1 MFYRSR
7 LLALLLIILSL
18 GCLTASDVV
27 AQTQA
32 SADATTPDD
41 AQAPAPLTED
51 ELEVLVARIALYPD
65 ELVAVVTS
73 ASLFPLQIVEAARFL
88 DNRKKDDSLKPK
100 DSWDGSIISL
110 LNYPDIVKMMS
121 DDLEWTQS
129 LGQALAYQ
137 QKDVL
142 VAIQQLREKAVADG
156 MIKSDDKMKI
166 ETRNDN
172 IVIQS
177 ASTETIYIPKYEPEM
192 LYDPAYEPVPVSYY
206 SDSYPYYYYP
216 TATFFAGAVT
226 GAIFGAVVDWD
237 DWGVWGGRW
246 DGGDVDID
254 CNKCFNNVDIDG
266 KLNFKDVDWK
276 NVDRSKINFD
286 RNQFAN
292 IDRGQLT
299 NNFKSFKDN
308 NVANR
313 AKSIRTEGTGAI
325 GGKVNKISV
334 DDVRKSKVEANRRA
348 QANRGDAR
356 PKQNVN
362 VSDRSKTSASASRKA
377 SSAGKKARPS
387 SKISKPKPGGKVEGR
402 GGGNRSALGKV
413 QSRKHTQ
420 VQSRRGQQ
428 SLGGGHRS
436 GGKAQVRRGGGG
448 GGGYGGRGGGGR
460 GGGGRGGRR

>member
-7 LLALLLIILSL
+7 LLVFLLMILCPGALP
-18 GCLTASDVV
+18 APEAY
-27 AQTQA
+27 AQAQPA
-32 SADATTPDD
+32 AATTQDD
-41 AQAPAPLTED
+41 AQAPAPLTDE

-88 DNRKKDDSLKPK
+88 DNRKKDASLKPK

-156 MIKSDDKMKI
+156 VIKSDDKMKV
-166 ETRNDN
+166 ETKNDN

-177 ASTETIYIPKYEPEM
+177 ASTETIYIPKYEPQM

-292 IDRGQLT
+292 IDRDQLT

-313 AKSIRTEGTGAI
+313 AKSIRTEGAGAI
-325 GGKVNKISV
+325 SGKVNKISV

-362 VSDRSKTSASASRKA
+362 AGDRSKASASASRKA
-377 SSAGKKARPS
+377 SNVGNKARSS
-387 SKISKPKPGGKVEGR
+387 SKISKPRPGGKVERRG

-413 QSRKHTQ
+413 QRGKHTQ

-428 SLGGGHRS
+428 SLGRS
-436 GGKAQVRRGGGG
+436 
-448 GGGYGGRGGGGR
+448 
-460 GGGGRGGRR
+460 